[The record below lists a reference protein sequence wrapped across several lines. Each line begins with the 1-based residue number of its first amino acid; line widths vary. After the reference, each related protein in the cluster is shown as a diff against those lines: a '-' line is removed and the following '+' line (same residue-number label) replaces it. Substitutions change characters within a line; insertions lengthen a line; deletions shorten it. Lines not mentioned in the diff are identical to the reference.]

1 MRCFVSKETNICDKT
16 GPIYMKDCN
25 KNPTKERN
33 YTVMISV
40 VKPSN
45 TSVKSTNKFK
55 INRKHSQIHRF
66 FYEKV
71 LLEDLSSIHAQAVSR
86 PEIFCKKRVLKNLT
100 KFTGRHLCQ
109 SLFFNKVAC
118 NFIKKETLTQVFSCE
133 FCKIFKS
140 TSFYTTPPVAASWQV
155 LKALVIEKKIFAIP
169 PVFENSKC
177 ITNFGEKRTIFNSNS
192 NPIVSLAPHLTQRFE
207 KKHLILY
214 FSIDNISNVSPC
226 LDYATNHSK

>member
-1 MRCFVSKETNICDKT
+1 MKRTLHNTIGKLQFAGAVIRSDKT
-16 GPIYMKDCN
+16 IKSRSCHQRYYVRKGVV
-25 KNPTKERN
+25 RN
-33 YTVMISV
+33 F
-40 VKPSN
+40 P
-45 TSVKSTNKFK
+45 
-55 INRKHSQIHRF
+55 
-66 FYEKV
+66 
-71 LLEDLSSIHAQAVSR
+71 
-86 PEIFCKKRVLKNLT
+86 
-100 KFTGRHLCQ
+100 KFTGKHLCQ

-133 FCKIFKS
+133 FCEIFKS

-177 ITNFGEKRTIFNSNS
+177 ISNFGEKRTIFNSYN
-192 NPIVSLAPHLTQRFE
+192 NPIVSPAPHLTQRFE

-214 FSIDNISNVSPC
+214 FSIDNISNVSQC

>member
-1 MRCFVSKETNICDKT
+1 M
-16 GPIYMKDCN
+16 
-25 KNPTKERN
+25 
-33 YTVMISV
+33 
-40 VKPSN
+40 
-45 TSVKSTNKFK
+45 
-55 INRKHSQIHRF
+55 
-66 FYEKV
+66 
-71 LLEDLSSIHAQAVSR
+71 
-86 PEIFCKKRVLKNLT
+86 
-100 KFTGRHLCQ
+100 
-109 SLFFNKVAC
+109 
-118 NFIKKETLTQVFSCE
+118 FSCE

-177 ITNFGEKRTIFNSNS
+177 ITNFGEKRTIFNSSS

-226 LDYATNHSK
+226 LDYATNHSKWFQKIVNKCYIFIRLPLAHVVLITKKVTNKFHFYQYNAKYSSAELYNVI